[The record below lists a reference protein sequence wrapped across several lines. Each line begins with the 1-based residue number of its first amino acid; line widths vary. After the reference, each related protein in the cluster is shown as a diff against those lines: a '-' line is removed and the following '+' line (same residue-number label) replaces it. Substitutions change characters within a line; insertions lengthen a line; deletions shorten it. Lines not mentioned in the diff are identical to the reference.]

1 MSDPE
6 GDEYYTRKQ
15 KKADDTAWLFMKI
28 TFYIVLISIVY
39 GLGIWVGNIFA

>member
-15 KKADDTAWLFMKI
+15 KKADDTAWLFIKI